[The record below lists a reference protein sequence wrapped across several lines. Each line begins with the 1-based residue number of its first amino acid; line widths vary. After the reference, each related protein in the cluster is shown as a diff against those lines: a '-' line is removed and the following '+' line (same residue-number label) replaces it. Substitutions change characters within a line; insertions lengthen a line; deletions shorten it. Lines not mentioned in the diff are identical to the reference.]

1 MWVREM
7 FARHKIRQLFGPR
20 QRVTVDNA
28 QVPEGVRIYA
38 VGDIHGRNDL
48 LRRLHARIV
57 KDAQSASANLRRVVI
72 YLGDY
77 VDRGLHSR
85 EVVDMLLD
93 DPLPGFEAYYLKGNH
108 DQQLLDFLAS
118 PASGANWMRYGGDA
132 TLYSY
137 GIRFPKDQPRELHLK
152 LMSEQLREVIP
163 PRHLDF
169 FQSLKLIF
177 EAGDYLFV
185 HAGIHPEKR
194 MDEQTADDML
204 WIREE
209 FLESD
214 ADLGKV
220 VVHGHSVTDLP
231 EVRDNRIGV
240 DTGAVFSNRLSCLVL
255 EGSRR
260 RFLSTR
266 D

>member
-1 MWVREM
+1 MS
-7 FARHKIRQLFGPR
+7 ARHKIRQLFGPR

-28 QVPEGVRIYA
+28 RVPDGLRIYA
-38 VGDIHGRNDL
+38 IGDIHGRNDL
-48 LRRLHARIV
+48 LERLHARITH
-57 KDAQSASANLRRVVI
+57 DARSIAAGVRPVVV

-85 EVVDMLLD
+85 EVIDLLLD
-93 DPLPGFEAYYLKGNH
+93 HPLAGFEAHYLKGNH
-108 DQQLLDFLAS
+108 DQQLLDFLAV
-118 PASGANWMRYGGDA
+118 PASGVNWMRYGGDA

-137 GIRFPKDQPRELHLK
+137 GVRFPKDQPREFHLK
-152 LMSEQLREVIP
+152 LMSDQLREVIP
-163 PRHLDF
+163 ERHLAF
-169 FQSLKLIF
+169 FQALKLTH
-177 EAGDYLFV
+177 ETGDYLFV

-194 MDEQTADDML
+194 LEDQSADDML

-214 ADLGKV
+214 VDLGRV

-231 EVRDNRIGV
+231 EVRENRIGV